1 MIDKL
6 ITIINSNPKNINH
19 AGQKKNR
26 GLTGGDIAHKAP
38 DEGWHGPA
46 KPPGQRRTGK
56 RRASIFGAART
67 RLLIT
72 T

>member
-26 GLTGGDIAHKAP
+26 GLTGGDIAHKAS
-38 DEGWHGPA
+38 DEETRRPA
-46 KPPGQRRTGK
+46 KPPGQQRTGK